1 MKVFDIKDNNV
12 FITPE
17 TLSIE
22 VFKNIYSKDKSK
34 DKTYAND
41 VIAFIYHTCDSNSP
55 YADHSLEERD
65 SKVIEEVLVD
75 KKFKVT
81 KEIKD
86 IQDLYKRLILSPLE
100 RLLESTKNSIQDITN
115 YLNEK
120 TTDPD
125 ELKIKLDMMSKF
137 SKFINEYQGLEKTVK
152 KEKESNKG
160 RVRGDVDIEERYN
173 V

>member
-1 MKVFDIKDNNV
+1 MKVFDIKDHNV

-22 VFKNIYSKDKSK
+22 IFKNIFTKDKSK

-41 VIAFIYHTCDSNSP
+41 AITFIYHTSDSNSP
-55 YADHSLEERD
+55 YADHSLEEKDAR
-65 SKVIEEVLVD
+65 VIEEVLVD

-81 KEIKD
+81 KEID
-86 IQDLYKRLILSPLE
+86 EARSIYKRLVLSPLE
-100 RLLESTKNSIQDITN
+100 RLLESTKNSIQDITD

-120 TTDPD
+120 TIDPD
-125 ELKIKLDMMSKF
+125 ELKTKLDMMSKF

-152 KEKESNKG
+152 KEKEATKG
-160 RVRGDVDIEERYN
+160 RVRGDVDIEDRYN
-173 V
+173 S

>member
-1 MKVFDIKDNNV
+1 MKVFDIRDHNV

-22 VFKNIYSKDKSK
+22 IFKKIFNEDKSK
-34 DKTYAND
+34 DKTHAHD
-41 VIAFIYHTCDSNSP
+41 VITFIYHTCDSNSP
-55 YADHSLEERD
+55 YADHPLNEKDKR
-65 SKVIEEVLVD
+65 VIEEVLVD

-81 KEIKD
+81 KD
-86 IQDLYKRLILSPLE
+86 IEEARDIYKRLILTPLE
-100 RLLESTKNSIQDITN
+100 RLLKSTKNSIQDITD

-152 KEKESNKG
+152 KEKEANKG
-160 RVRGDVDIEERYN
+160 RVRGDVDIDERYN
-173 V
+173 G